1 MKLFLPPSN
10 PTNFKR
16 SGKIII
22 MGKSV
27 LSFRLERKA
36 IELLESKNRNRSSV
50 IRDAINSLI
59 HEGITKDDILM
70 VAMSIPVDGKRRVS
84 LKVDE
89 ETLDK
94 LKRIAEE
101 YDLQVSELVRIA
113 VWKLLLEEG
122 VVSPTN
128 PQ

>member
-1 MKLFLPPSN
+1 
-10 PTNFKR
+10 
-16 SGKIII
+16 

-27 LSFRLERKA
+27 LSFRLERIA
-36 IELLESKNRNRSSV
+36 IELIESKNRNRSSM

-89 ETLDK
+89 ETLVK

-101 YDLQVSELVRIA
+101 HDLQVSELVRIA

-128 PQ
+128 SQ

>member
-1 MKLFLPPSN
+1 
-10 PTNFKR
+10 
-16 SGKIII
+16 

-36 IELLESKNRNRSSV
+36 IELLESKNRNRSSA

-70 VAMSIPVDGKRRVS
+70 VATSIPVDGKRRVS

-89 ETLDK
+89 ETLSR

-101 YDLQVSELVRIA
+101 HDLQVSELLRIA
-113 VWKLLLEEG
+113 IWKLLLEEG
-122 VVSPTN
+122 VVSSAKT
-128 PQ
+128 Q

>member
-1 MKLFLPPSN
+1 
-10 PTNFKR
+10 
-16 SGKIII
+16 

-27 LSFRLERKA
+27 LSFRLERIA
-36 IELLESKNRNRSSV
+36 IELIESKNRNRSSV

-70 VAMSIPVDGKRRVS
+70 VAISIPVDGKRRVS

-89 ETLDK
+89 ETLVK

-101 YDLQVSELVRIA
+101 HDLQVSELVRIA

-128 PQ
+128 SQ

>member
-1 MKLFLPPSN
+1 
-10 PTNFKR
+10 
-16 SGKIII
+16 